1 MRSGGRYDM
10 IIALVFILFLGLI
23 AAVALGLLVGC
34 VLLLAMLLS
43 FLASLASGATFLGL
57 VARKRRA
64 PRPAPAGQGW

>member
-1 MRSGGRYDM
+1 M